1 MVVPVAKEEVLV
13 SKEIGESRVALFGV
27 VVNLTTIGVRVRSL
41 PEALA
46 SRDVCK
52 HQTQRTCA

>member
-13 SKEIGESRVALFGV
+13 SKEIGEGRVALFGV
-27 VVNLTTIGVRVRSL
+27 VVNLITIGVRVRSL

-46 SRDVCK
+46 PTDVCK